1 MNIQQGEIVEVN
13 VYLPNGGFKPHPAIV
28 ISNNN
33 MFFYESAFIIVM
45 ISGTNVNDDFS
56 YHLTDEM
63 LTQKPKK
70 KSQVRCHL
78 INLVTIKD
86 VIKKHGR
93 IKKQYLSEIIEK
105 IKSDVLNIT

>member
-1 MNIQQGEIVEVN
+1 MNIEQGEIVEVN

-33 MFFYESAFIIVM
+33 VFFYESAFIIVM
-45 ISGTNVNDDFS
+45 ISGTKVNDVFS
-56 YHLTDEM
+56 YHLSEKM

-70 KSQVRCHL
+70 ESQVRCHL
-78 INLVTIKD
+78 INLVTDKD
-86 VIKKHGR
+86 VIRKYGR
-93 IKKQYLSEIIEK
+93 IKTLYLSEIIKK